1 MKEALKNLLQEW
13 KEELRELKE
22 IRKTFPKKESHRD
35 KFVAIDNQIMYTK
48 MIIDDL
54 KEINKLK

>member
-1 MKEALKNLLQEW
+1 MKERVKELLQEW
-13 KEELRELKE
+13 KDELKELKE
-22 IRKTFPKKESHRD
+22 IRKTFPKKEEYRD

-54 KEINKLK
+54 ADLKKLK